1 MSKNTRMNLPDYTQT
16 LLDMLT
22 LYNTRVSLNNPLS
35 DQENETILN
44 MCIDLYD
51 AAGNYQQI
59 YEDCHKLINTTLS
72 KYNYQPRIPG
82 KPRHSNAME
91 NLPYEIKIL
100 IYTMAY
106 KAFELYD
113 RASPNTRK
121 TAVKPSQ
128 KGILDYISTPLTSS
142 NSQCYRLSPKT
153 FTQFGISPKIFYD
166 INNYR
171 QITLPSTYPGAKVG
185 YLGYALNYLVAYAGT
200 VDNYV
205 DLFGG
210 SASAFMAVTKTNNVD
225 YYINEYDFFVIN
237 YYNVMADDTL
247 YKAYIHELCT
257 AREKL
262 QSHIPA
268 GTAEEGRKFFEVCE
282 KVEKEWRCRYTE
294 NRYDHLAN
302 GVIRKNKNWQLYAS
316 ESQDGKV
323 NAAIAY
329 TYIHCFS
336 VMGGSNTSEAV
347 NINSLK
353 KFCNFDV
360 KEYDKF
366 HAHMKRLKEIH
377 NSDMLSNN
385 EFLIEY
391 FTDKAPAKYQTVE
404 KTAKSMRSGSTPD
417 LSDEAKKL
425 LRLLGTDSNGKP
437 RNFRTLFYSD
447 SPYLATKG
455 YKAGGINN
463 LQMKDLIGKL
473 ANASQ
478 NGSHFIFSC
487 RASKTIES
495 LSYHKCDE
503 LIGLHN
509 IKRDKNGNVIL
520 NTDVVLKD
528 CSILLDNN
536 NIYEYKRLELRTPET
551 MKMICD
557 LLSQNNDI
565 YQYIFKE
572 FEHYSENYY
581 VLACYEINGFKKT
594 TGGIENANINTML
607 KVLLPVEVF
616 ITDYNFVCPLDFTDA
631 HGKIYRFEKYTIS
644 QFCNLLDNN
653 MFKSSKNYTVITSSD
668 DIGSGYSFR

>member
-153 FTQFGISPKIFYD
+153 FTQFGISPRIFYD

-473 ANASQ
+473 ATASQ

-487 RASKTIES
+487 RASKTIED
-495 LSYHKCDE
+495 LNYQKFLL
-503 LIGLHN
+503 LIDLE
-509 IKRDKNGNVIL
+509 KPDRTNGDIML
-520 NTDVVLKD
+520 NSESIYDYDYIYKPIYNGHLEERVEVDLKP
-528 CSILLDNN
+528 S
-536 NIYEYKRLELRTPET
+536 
-551 MKMICD
+551 MKKICE

-572 FEHYSENYY
+572 FEKHSKKYY
-581 VLACYEINGFKKT
+581 VLACFDTSRFKT
-594 TGGIENANINTML
+594 ISSTI

-653 MFKSSKNYTVITSSD
+653 MFKSSKNYTVITNSND
-668 DIGSGYSFR
+668 MGSGYSFR